1 MNKLYRSGPHATA
14 SICSLERITINKKV
28 NIRPIW
34 HTSGRPSK
42 LSERLLM
49 KLAGFGKTNPMRVSM
64 PRHGCLAEIAAPLH
78 KDQKPD

>member
-1 MNKLYRSGPHATA
+1 MRRARAVNKLYRSGPHATA

-42 LSERLLM
+42 LSER
-49 KLAGFGKTNPMRVSM
+49 F
-64 PRHGCLAEIAAPLH
+64 
-78 KDQKPD
+78 

>member
-1 MNKLYRSGPHATA
+1 
-14 SICSLERITINKKV
+14 
-28 NIRPIW
+28 
-34 HTSGRPSK
+34 
-42 LSERLLM
+42 M